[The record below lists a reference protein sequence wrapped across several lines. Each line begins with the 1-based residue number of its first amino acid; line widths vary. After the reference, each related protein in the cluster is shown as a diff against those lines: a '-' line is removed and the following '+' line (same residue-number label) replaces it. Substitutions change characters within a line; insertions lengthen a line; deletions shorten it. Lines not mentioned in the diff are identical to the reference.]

1 MLLNADQRMVQEA
14 VRAFAQEQLWP
25 NAAAWDKSH
34 TFPVEAHSR
43 AGRAR
48 LLRHLRAG
56 GFGWCGDGLCE
67 LGGCPGGNCRW

>member
-34 TFPVEAHSR
+34 TFPVEAHR
-43 AGRAR
+43 
-48 LLRHLRAG
+48 
-56 GFGWCGDGLCE
+56 GLAA
-67 LGGCPGGNCRW
+67 LGCYGICVP